1 MTNGIIIYII
11 NAPIVPAHKSATRR
25 RGKYLDYGKSVI
37 RISPGGKSM
46 NKYEMIYILDAA
58 LSDEDRDA
66 LISKF
71 EGVVTKNGGS
81 VEKIDKWG
89 VKKLAYPID
98 YKTEGYYVYMAF
110 SGDSNLVQ
118 EVKRVVGITERVLR
132 RLITRV

>member
-1 MTNGIIIYII
+1 
-11 NAPIVPAHKSATRR
+11 
-25 RGKYLDYGKSVI
+25 
-37 RISPGGKSM
+37 M